1 MKRPEIERLTGLME
15 RLRGPNGCPWDKEQT
30 LESLVPFM
38 IEEAYE
44 VIAAIDSGSPAEIK
58 DELGDLLF
66 QIVFIAEI
74 CKEEGRFD
82 LSDVIDGT
90 VTKMIRRHPHVF
102 GDTTAETSEEVL
114 RNWAEIKKEEKRD
127 ALKADGYLS
136 GIPEVLPALM
146 RAHKVSQKA
155 AKVGFDWQDISE
167 VIAKLDE
174 ETAEFKEAVKE
185 KDAAGIE
192 EELGDMLF
200 TIVNVSRFLS
210 VNPED
215 ALRKTIGKFINR
227 FHHIEKRVTELGGDL
242 SETSTA
248 EMEQLWQEA
257 KSIERRLKDK
267 AKRQNT
273 AALA

>member
-74 CKEEGRFD
+74 CKEDGRFD

-102 GDTTAETSEEVL
+102 GDTTAQTSAEVL

-185 KDAAGIE
+185 KDAAGME

-248 EMEQLWQEA
+248 EMERLWQEA
-257 KSIERRLKDK
+257 KSIERRLKEK
-267 AKRQNT
+267 A
-273 AALA
+273 

>member
-44 VIAAIDSGSPAEIK
+44 VIAAIDSGAPAEIK

-74 CKEEGRFD
+74 CKEDGRFD

-102 GDTTAETSEEVL
+102 GDTTAQTSAEVL

-136 GIPEVLPALM
+136 GIPDVMPALM

-227 FHHIEKRVTELGGDL
+227 FHHIEKRVLELGGDL
-242 SETSTA
+242 SGISTA
-248 EMEQLWQEA
+248 EMERLWQEA

-267 AKRQNT
+267 A
-273 AALA
+273 